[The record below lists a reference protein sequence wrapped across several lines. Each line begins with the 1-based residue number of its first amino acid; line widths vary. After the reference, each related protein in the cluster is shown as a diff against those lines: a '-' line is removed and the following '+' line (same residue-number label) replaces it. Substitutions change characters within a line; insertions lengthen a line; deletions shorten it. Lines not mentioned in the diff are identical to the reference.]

1 MKFSFSNIK
10 QKLLNIG
17 KSLKTRF
24 IIIFTSFILISC
36 IVICIFAGN
45 AILKTGERL
54 GTERGFLAV
63 EKAMNYINGD
73 SFEKL
78 SMTEN
83 ANDPFYEEI
92 RNWLFSIKQS
102 VGCKYFYTMAK
113 SEGTIFKYVI
123 DGSCEPTDIENFS
136 TIGTAEDL
144 SLWGA
149 EVFKVMTEGKIV
161 STGFENHDVW
171 GWTISTYGPIRNSSG
186 NIVGFVGCDFDVNS
200 LIQSVNSKI
209 RNIILIGLLFM
220 IIGIVLVYIFT
231 NMIFKSMKTIS
242 DAMTEITNGN
252 SDLTTRIPVKG
263 DNELSSLAVSCN
275 NVIANL
281 EELIINLKNETNILS
296 QTEAQVHDKLN
307 IHIQQLSAT
316 VMGVEEIDNSIT
328 EQNLKMEN
336 VDSGVHNV
344 EDKINALDERI
355 IEQSGAI
362 GQASSAIEEISAN
375 IQSVT
380 NNIDFIMKE
389 YSSLVTES
397 GTGRN
402 LLENVSEQIE
412 QIAQQSKNLNE
423 ANSVITKIASKTNM
437 LAMNAAIEAAHAGE
451 AGKGFSVVADEIRKL
466 AETSSFESTAIRDLL
481 VDITSS
487 IGKIVTSSKL
497 SAEAFESVG
506 NRIQQLDN
514 LMLEIQNGMQEESAG
529 LANILDAMKTLDN
542 TTHDVTQASS
552 HMKTVSSDVFNQ
564 IKELQ
569 NMSNE
574 ALLKSSIIAGTISEM
589 QQTAITVSEASEK
602 NGESARN
609 FIKMLDNFKI
619 KK

>member
-1 MKFSFSNIK
+1 MK
-10 QKLLNIG
+10 
-17 KSLKTRF
+17 
-24 IIIFTSFILISC
+24 
-36 IVICIFAGN
+36 
-45 AILKTGERL
+45 
-54 GTERGFLAV
+54 
-63 EKAMNYINGD
+63 
-73 SFEKL
+73 
-78 SMTEN
+78 
-83 ANDPFYEEI
+83 
-92 RNWLFSIKQS
+92 
-102 VGCKYFYTMAK
+102 
-113 SEGTIFKYVI
+113 
-123 DGSCEPTDIENFS
+123 
-136 TIGTAEDL
+136 
-144 SLWGA
+144 
-149 EVFKVMTEGKIV
+149 V
-161 STGFENHDVW
+161 S
-171 GWTISTYGPIRNSSG
+171 Y
-186 NIVGFVGCDFDVNS
+186 
-200 LIQSVNSKI
+200 
-209 RNIILIGLLFM
+209 
-220 IIGIVLVYIFT
+220 
-231 NMIFKSMKTIS
+231 
-242 DAMTEITNGN
+242 
-252 SDLTTRIPVKG
+252 
-263 DNELSSLAVSCN
+263 
-275 NVIANL
+275 
-281 EELIINLKNETNILS
+281 
-296 QTEAQVHDKLN
+296 
-307 IHIQQLSAT
+307 QQ
-316 VMGVEEIDNSIT
+316 
-328 EQNLKMEN
+328 
-336 VDSGVHNV
+336 
-344 EDKINALDERI
+344 
-355 IEQSGAI
+355 
-362 GQASSAIEEISAN
+362 IEEISAN

-487 IGKIVTSSKL
+487 IEKIVTSSKL

-589 QQTAITVSEASEK
+589 QQTAVTVSDASEK

-609 FIKMLDNFKI
+609 FIKLLNNFKI